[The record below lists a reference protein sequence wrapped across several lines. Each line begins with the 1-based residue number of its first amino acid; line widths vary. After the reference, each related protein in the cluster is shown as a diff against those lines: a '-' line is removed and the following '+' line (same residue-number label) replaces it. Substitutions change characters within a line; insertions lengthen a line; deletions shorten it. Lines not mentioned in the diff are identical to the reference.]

1 MKAIA
6 KLPILIALVIFLGAP
21 AMALDRIRV
30 AVSNPNMPN
39 LTVAMAQKN
48 GLFKDEALEAEII
61 RMNPNVAITALATGD
76 VDYCQLFGA
85 VVGGAIARLPVRIVA
100 GFLDNWPMTL
110 IAQPELK
117 ALKDLKG
124 KTLGISSFGATP
136 DVAARM
142 MIKQAGIDA
151 DKEIKIL
158 ALGSDAARLMALK
171 QRVVD
176 VVVISPPADTQMEKQ
191 GYRILARAYE
201 LFSFPYLGLGT
212 HTRKIKDKPDE
223 IRRVIKATIRANRF
237 IRDNRDEAVRALIAW
252 GKVEREFA
260 YASYDAL
267 RNLFNADGAVP
278 EDGLKLVIE
287 QARRNAKVIREIM
300 PNEVVDLT
308 FLHEAQ
314 AELGIK
320 AR

>member
-1 MKAIA
+1 
-6 KLPILIALVIFLGAP
+6 
-21 AMALDRIRV
+21 
-30 AVSNPNMPN
+30 MPN
-39 LTVAMAQKN
+39 LTSQAALKRN
-48 GLFKDEALEAEII
+48 FFRDENLDAEII

-85 VVGGAIARLPVRIVA
+85 VVGSAIAGLPVRIVA

-110 IAQPELK
+110 IAQPEVRS
-117 ALKDLKG
+117 LKDLKG

-142 MIKQAGIDA
+142 MIKQAGIDP

-158 ALGSDAARLMALK
+158 ALGSDAARLTALK
-171 QRVVD
+171 QRIVD
-176 VVVISPPADTQMEKQ
+176 VVVISPPADTQMERL
-191 GYRILARAYE
+191 GYKILARAYE

-212 HTRKIKDKPDE
+212 HTRKIKERPDE
-223 IRRVIKATIRANRF
+223 IRRVIKATIRSNRF
-237 IRDNRDEAVRALIAW
+237 IRDNRDEAARLLMDW

-260 YASYDAL
+260 YASYDAI

-278 EDGLKLVIE
+278 DEGLRLVID
-287 QARRNAKVIREIM
+287 QASRSAKVTREVA
-300 PNEVVDLT
+300 PSEVADLS
-308 FLHEAQ
+308 FLRKAQ

>member
-1 MKAIA
+1 LKAIA
-6 KLPILIALVIFLGAP
+6 KLLIPAAIVIFFGAP
-21 AMALDRIRV
+21 AQALERIRV

-39 LTVAMAQKN
+39 LTVALAQKN

-85 VVGGAIARLPVRIVA
+85 VVGAAIAGLPVRIVA

-136 DVAARM
+136 DVAARL

-223 IRRVIKATIRANRF
+223 IRRVIKATIRANRL
-237 IRDNRDEAVRALIAW
+237 IRDNRDEAVRALIGW

-267 RNLFNADGAVP
+267 RNLFNVDGAVP
-278 EDGLKLVIE
+278 EDGLKLVID
-287 QARRNAKVIREIM
+287 QARSNAKVTREIM

-308 FLHEAQ
+308 FLREAQ

>member
-1 MKAIA
+1 LKAIA
-6 KLPILIALVIFLGAP
+6 KLLILIAIVIFLGAP
-21 AMALDRIRV
+21 AQALERIRI

-48 GLFKDEALEAEII
+48 GLFKDETLEAEII

-85 VVGGAIARLPVRIVA
+85 VAGGAIVGLPVRIVA

-117 ALKDLKG
+117 SLKDLKG

-142 MIKQAGIDA
+142 MIKHAGIDA

-158 ALGSDAARLMALK
+158 ALGSDAARLTALK

-212 HTRKIKDKPDE
+212 HMRKIKDKPDE

-267 RNLFNADGAVP
+267 RSLFNADGAVP

-287 QARRNAKVIREIM
+287 QARRNAKVTREIM

-308 FLHEAQ
+308 FLREAQ

>member
-1 MKAIA
+1 LKVIA
-6 KLPILIALVIFLGAP
+6 KLLILTALVIFLGAP
-21 AMALDRIRV
+21 AQALERIRV

-85 VVGGAIARLPVRIVA
+85 VVGAAIAGLPVRIVA

-267 RNLFNADGAVP
+267 RNLFNVDGAVP

-287 QARRNAKVIREIM
+287 QARRNAKVTRDIM
-300 PNEVVDLT
+300 PNEVVDLM

>member
-1 MKAIA
+1 MKPIVKSLLAITA
-6 KLPILIALVIFLGAP
+6 ATLLSAP
-21 AMALDRIRV
+21 AHALERIRIG
-30 AVSNPNMPN
+30 VSNPNMPN
-39 LTVAMAQKN
+39 LTVAMAQQKSF
-48 GLFKDEALEAEII
+48 FKDENLDAEII
-61 RMNPNVAITALATGD
+61 RMNPNVAVTALSTGNI
-76 VDYCQLFGA
+76 DYCQLFGA
-85 VVGGAIARLPVRIVA
+85 VVGGAIAGLPVRIVA
-100 GFLDNWPMTL
+100 GYLDNWPMTL

-117 ALKDLKG
+117 SIKDLKG

-158 ALGSDAARLMALK
+158 ALGSDAARLTALK

-212 HTRKIKDKPDE
+212 HTRKIREKPDE

-237 IRDNRDEAVRALIAW
+237 IRDNRDEAVRVLIAW

-267 RNLFNADGAVP
+267 KNLFNADGAVP

-287 QARRNAKVIREIM
+287 QVRRGAKVTREVA
-300 PNEVVDLT
+300 PNEVVDLS
-308 FLHEAQ
+308 FLRDAQ

>member
-6 KLPILIALVIFLGAP
+6 KLPILIAIVIFLGAP
-21 AMALDRIRV
+21 AMALDRIRI

-85 VVGGAIARLPVRIVA
+85 IVGAAIAGLPVRIVA

>member
-1 MKAIA
+1 MALLI
-6 KLPILIALVIFLGAP
+6 ILVIALFLASSIGA
-21 AMALDRIRV
+21 ADRIRI

-39 LTVAMAQKN
+39 LTAAMAQKK
-48 GLFKDEALEAEII
+48 GFFKEANLDAEII

-76 VDYCQLFGA
+76 IDYCQLFGA
-85 VVGGAIARLPVRIVA
+85 VVGGAIAGLPVRIVA

-110 IAQPELK
+110 IAQPEYK
-117 ALKDLKG
+117 SLKDLKG

-142 MIKQAGIDA
+142 MLKQAGIDS

-158 ALGSDAARLMALK
+158 ALGSDAARLAALK

-176 VVVISPPADTQMEKQ
+176 VVVISPPTDAQMEKQ
-191 GYRILARAYE
+191 GFRILARAYE
-201 LFSFPYLGLGT
+201 LFNFPYLGLGT
-212 HTRKIKDKPDE
+212 HMRKIKEKPEE
-223 IRRVIKATIRANRF
+223 IRATIRATIRANRF
-237 IRDNRDEAVRALIAW
+237 IRDNREEAVRILINW
-252 GKVEREFA
+252 GKVEQEFA

-267 RNLFNADGAVP
+267 RNLFNADGGVP
-278 EDGLKLVIE
+278 EDGLRLVID
-287 QARRNAKVIREIM
+287 QARRSAKVAREVM
-300 PNEVVDLT
+300 PADVVDLS
-308 FLHEAQ
+308 FLRDAQ